1 MVLTE
6 GQKQAIEKLDAEM
19 EAAKDPCSKYIAEQ
33 LLQLATSCPEVAEKI
48 LEQKK
53 TLAGVLDAIK
63 AEAKK
68 HAVGGCGC
76 VDEAQA
82 VEIACKY
89 YNIKA
94 TEPAA
99 GATAA
104 ADELE
109 DELNNVLERWLEKY
123 QVEAGWYK
131 ETGKEYRY
139 SFDGIDFIR
148 L

>member
-6 GQKQAIEKLDAEM
+6 NQKQAIEKLDAEM
-19 EAAKDPCSKYIAEQ
+19 EKAKDSCSKYIAEQ

-53 TLAGVLDAIK
+53 TLAGALDAIK

-89 YNIKA
+89 YSIKPTKPTA
-94 TEPAA
+94 EPAA
-99 GATAA
+99 AHQALGKTPETSMDTGAGAA
-104 ADELE
+104 AVSVNLD
-109 DELNNVLERWLEKY
+109 
-123 QVEAGWYK
+123 
-131 ETGKEYRY
+131 
-139 SFDGIDFIR
+139 DFF
-148 L
+148 

>member
-1 MVLTE
+1 MKGCKVMELTNN
-6 GQKQAIEKLDAEM
+6 QKQAIEKLDAEM
-19 EAAKDPCSKYIAEQ
+19 EKAKAPCSKYIAEQ

-53 TLAGVLDAIK
+53 TLTGALDAIK

-89 YNIKA
+89 YNIKT
-94 TEPAA
+94 TEPAV

-104 ADELE
+104 NQAL
-109 DELNNVLERWLEKY
+109 
-123 QVEAGWYK
+123 
-131 ETGKEYRY
+131 GK
-139 SFDGIDFIR
+139 I
-148 L
+148 

>member
-1 MVLTE
+1 MTLTE
-6 GQKQAIEKLDAEM
+6 GQKRAIEKLDKEM

-48 LEQKK
+48 LEEKK
-53 TLAGVLDAIK
+53 TLAGALDAIK

-82 VEIACKY
+82 AEIACKY

-94 TEPAA
+94 TKPAVEPVAA
-99 GATAA
+99 HQALGKTLETSMDTGIGAA
-104 ADELE
+104 AVSVNLD
-109 DELNNVLERWLEKY
+109 
-123 QVEAGWYK
+123 
-131 ETGKEYRY
+131 
-139 SFDGIDFIR
+139 DFF
-148 L
+148 

>member
-19 EAAKDPCSKYIAEQ
+19 EKAKDSCSKYIAEQ
-33 LLQLATSCPEVAEKI
+33 LLQLASSCPEVAEKI

-53 TLAGVLDAIK
+53 TLAGALDAIK

-82 VEIACKY
+82 VKIACKY

-94 TEPAA
+94 TKPAAEPAA
-99 GATAA
+99 VRQALGKTAGT
-104 ADELE
+104 
-109 DELNNVLERWLEKY
+109 
-123 QVEAGWYK
+123 QP
-131 ETGKEYRY
+131 ETGAGEDTV
-139 SFDGIDFIR
+139 SVNLDDFF
-148 L
+148 

>member
-1 MVLTE
+1 MAITNN
-6 GQKQAIEKLDAEM
+6 QQQAIDKLDAEM
-19 EAAKDPCSKYIAEQ
+19 EQAKDPCSKYIAEQ

-53 TLAGVLDAIK
+53 TLTGALDAIK

-94 TEPAA
+94 AKPAAEPAA
-99 GATAA
+99 ARQALGKTAGTQA
-104 ADELE
+104 
-109 DELNNVLERWLEKY
+109 
-123 QVEAGWYK
+123 EAGAG
-131 ETGKEYRY
+131 EGAV
-139 SFDGIDFIR
+139 SVNLDDFF
-148 L
+148 

>member
-19 EAAKDPCSKYIAEQ
+19 EKAKDLCSKYIAEQ
-33 LLQLATSCPEVAEKI
+33 LLQLASSCPEVAEKI

-53 TLAGVLDAIK
+53 TLAGALDAIK

-82 VEIACKY
+82 VKIACKY

-94 TEPAA
+94 TKPAAEPAA
-99 GATAA
+99 VRQALGKTSETSMDTGTGAA
-104 ADELE
+104 AVSVNLD
-109 DELNNVLERWLEKY
+109 
-123 QVEAGWYK
+123 
-131 ETGKEYRY
+131 
-139 SFDGIDFIR
+139 DFF
-148 L
+148 

>member
-1 MVLTE
+1 MTLTE
-6 GQKQAIEKLDAEM
+6 GQKRAIEKLDAEM

-76 VDEAQA
+76 VD
-82 VEIACKY
+82 
-89 YNIKA
+89 
-94 TEPAA
+94 
-99 GATAA
+99 
-104 ADELE
+104 
-109 DELNNVLERWLEKY
+109 
-123 QVEAGWYK
+123 
-131 ETGKEYRY
+131 
-139 SFDGIDFIR
+139 
-148 L
+148 

>member
-19 EAAKDPCSKYIAEQ
+19 EKAKDSCSKYIAEQ

-53 TLAGVLDAIK
+53 TLAGALDAIK

-89 YNIKA
+89 YSIKPTKLTA
-94 TEPAA
+94 ESAAAHQALGKTPETSMDTGA
-99 GATAA
+99 GAAA
-104 ADELE
+104 VSVNLD
-109 DELNNVLERWLEKY
+109 
-123 QVEAGWYK
+123 
-131 ETGKEYRY
+131 
-139 SFDGIDFIR
+139 DFF
-148 L
+148 

>member
-1 MVLTE
+1 MAITNN
-6 GQKQAIEKLDAEM
+6 QQQAIDKLDAEM
-19 EAAKDPCSKYIAEQ
+19 EQAKDPCSKYIAEQ

-53 TLAGVLDAIK
+53 TLTGALDAIK

-94 TEPAA
+94 KKPAAEPAA
-99 GATAA
+99 ARQALGKTAGTQA
-104 ADELE
+104 
-109 DELNNVLERWLEKY
+109 
-123 QVEAGWYK
+123 
-131 ETGKEYRY
+131 ETGIGNDAV
-139 SFDGIDFIR
+139 SVNLDDFF
-148 L
+148 

>member
-1 MVLTE
+1 MELTNN
-6 GQKQAIEKLDAEM
+6 QKQAIGKLDKEM
-19 EAAKDPCSKYIAEQ
+19 EQAKDPCSKYIAEQ

-53 TLAGVLDAIK
+53 TLAGALDAIK

-94 TEPAA
+94 AKSAAEPAA
-99 GATAA
+99 TSQALGKTAGTQA
-104 ADELE
+104 
-109 DELNNVLERWLEKY
+109 
-123 QVEAGWYK
+123 EAGA
-131 ETGKEYRY
+131 GNNAV
-139 SFDGIDFIR
+139 SINLDDFF
-148 L
+148 

>member
-19 EAAKDPCSKYIAEQ
+19 EKAKDSCSKYIAEQ
-33 LLQLATSCPEVAEKI
+33 LLQLASSCPEVAEKI
-48 LEQKK
+48 FEQKK
-53 TLAGVLDAIK
+53 TLAGALDAIK

-82 VEIACKY
+82 VKIACKY

-94 TEPAA
+94 TKPAAEPAA
-99 GATAA
+99 VRQALGKTSETSMDTGTGAA
-104 ADELE
+104 AVSVNLD
-109 DELNNVLERWLEKY
+109 
-123 QVEAGWYK
+123 
-131 ETGKEYRY
+131 
-139 SFDGIDFIR
+139 DFF
-148 L
+148 

>member
-48 LEQKK
+48 LEEKK

-89 YNIKA
+89 YDINNA
-94 TEPAA
+94 EPAA
-99 GATAA
+99 GVAA
-104 ADELE
+104 ANQALG
-109 DELNNVLERWLEKY
+109 KMP
-123 QVEAGWYK
+123 
-131 ETGKEYRY
+131 ETP
-139 SFDGIDFIR
+139 IDTGTGAAAVSVNLDDFF
-148 L
+148 

>member
-1 MVLTE
+1 MTLTE
-6 GQKQAIEKLDAEM
+6 GQKRAIEKLDKEM
-19 EAAKDPCSKYIAEQ
+19 EVAKDPCFKYIAEQ

-48 LEQKK
+48 LAEKK
-53 TLAGVLDAIK
+53 SLAGALDAIK

-104 ADELE
+104 NQALGKTPEM
-109 DELNNVLERWLEKY
+109 
-123 QVEAGWYK
+123 QVDAGA
-131 ETGKEYRY
+131 GAAAV
-139 SFDGIDFIR
+139 SVNLDDFF
-148 L
+148 

>member
-1 MVLTE
+1 MTLTE
-6 GQKQAIEKLDAEM
+6 GQKQAIDKLDAEM

-48 LEQKK
+48 LAEKK
-53 TLAGVLDAIK
+53 SLAGALDAIK
-63 AEAKK
+63 EEAKK

-94 TEPAA
+94 TKPAAEPAA
-99 GATAA
+99 AHQALGKNPETLMNNGAGTA
-104 ADELE
+104 
-109 DELNNVLERWLEKY
+109 W
-123 QVEAGWYK
+123 
-131 ETGKEYRY
+131 
-139 SFDGIDFIR
+139 
-148 L
+148 

>member
-6 GQKQAIEKLDAEM
+6 GQKQAIKKLDKEM

-33 LLQLATSCPEVAEKI
+33 LLQLATSCPEVSEKI

-53 TLAGVLDAIK
+53 TLAGALDAIK

-89 YNIKA
+89 YSIKA
-94 TEPAA
+94 GAKPAA

-104 ADELE
+104 HQALGKTLE
-109 DELNNVLERWLEKY
+109 TSMD
-123 QVEAGWYK
+123 
-131 ETGKEYRY
+131 TGTGAAAV
-139 SFDGIDFIR
+139 SVNLDDFF
-148 L
+148 

>member
-19 EAAKDPCSKYIAEQ
+19 EKAKDACSKYIAEQ

-48 LEQKK
+48 LAEKK
-53 TLAGVLDAIK
+53 SLAGALDAIK

-76 VDEAQA
+76 VDEVQA

-89 YNIKA
+89 YDIDNA
-94 TEPAA
+94 EPAA
-99 GATAA
+99 GAAA
-104 ADELE
+104 ANQALG
-109 DELNNVLERWLEKY
+109 KMP
-123 QVEAGWYK
+123 
-131 ETGKEYRY
+131 ETP
-139 SFDGIDFIR
+139 IDTGTGAAAVSVNLDDFF
-148 L
+148 